1 MKEKGLTEAW
11 KRLSTSHETIGYQ
24 WSLEASE
31 TTVSQ
36 VSFRLFNYHHVT
48 GRFLLRMCV
57 WFVRYTS
64 MKSSGLSRLS
74 HNIGLSVSDLVFP
87 AVAGSEHLRM

>member
-1 MKEKGLTEAW
+1 M
-11 KRLSTSHETIGYQ
+11 
-24 WSLEASE
+24 
-31 TTVSQ
+31 
-36 VSFRLFNYHHVT
+36 
-48 GRFLLRMCV
+48 

-74 HNIGLSVSDLVFP
+74 HNLGLSVSDLVFP